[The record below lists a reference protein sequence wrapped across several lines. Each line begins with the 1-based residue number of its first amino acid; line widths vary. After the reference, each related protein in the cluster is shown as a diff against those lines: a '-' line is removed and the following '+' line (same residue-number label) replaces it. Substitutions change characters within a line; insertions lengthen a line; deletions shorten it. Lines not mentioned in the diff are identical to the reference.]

1 MNIQINGK
9 QIDIGQA
16 LLTHV
21 REQLNERL
29 GKYYDRHVTG
39 QVTFSREG
47 HGYRADCHIHLGSG
61 VDLQAHGE
69 AADIYQCFEQASER
83 LERRLR
89 RYKRR
94 LRDHHHGEREAAMP
108 ATSYVIAQEHEDSE
122 EPEGDAPV
130 IIAEQP
136 AEIPALTVAEAV
148 MRLDLGQAPCLVF
161 RNRAHSAIN
170 VVYRR
175 GDGHIGWI
183 DPVNA
188 QVLDGKG
195 G

>member
-16 LLTHV
+16 LITHV
-21 REQLNERL
+21 RAQLDERIA
-29 GKYYDRHVTG
+29 KYYDRHVTG

-69 AADIYQCFEQASER
+69 AADIYQSFEQASER

-94 LRDHHHGEREAAMP
+94 LRDHHHGEREEAWP
-108 ATSYVIAQEHEDSE
+108 AKSYVIAQEHDDAE
-122 EPEGDAPV
+122 EPQVDSPV

-148 MRLDLGQAPCLVF
+148 MRLDLGQVPCLVF

-175 GDGHIGWI
+175 VDGHIGWI
-183 DPVNA
+183 DPANGA
-188 QVLDGKG
+188 VLDGK
-195 G
+195 